1 MQRTHL
7 LGLPPISSYCILTFH
22 RTPLAAAPQAAAA
35 ALISACET
43 AHVPAALL
51 PRLSLRTKCVAVAI
65 AGTWQLGR
73 SPWQWL
79 SRGRPA
85 QHTHPA
91 ATTARR
97 QMQPG
102 VAQKL
107 LPTAVFPHDVPPI
120 TARAAWLRLL
130 RERERAGGR
139 IPHYPRCLLLLLGDI
154 DRAQHASGRVWHLP
168 QHSSPVLGVSG
179 PGGTTAHGAA
189 R

>member
-35 ALISACET
+35 ALIPACET

-51 PRLSLRTKCVAVAI
+51 PRLSLRRKCVAVAI
-65 AGTWQLGR
+65 AGTWQLSR

-107 LPTAVFPHDVPPI
+107 LPTAAFPHDVQPI
-120 TARAAWLRLL
+120 TARAAWLRLCANGSGQ
-130 RERERAGGR
+130 AGES
-139 IPHYPRCLLLLLGDI
+139 PHYPRCLLLLLGDI
-154 DRAQHASGRVWHLP
+154 DRAQHASGLVRRLP
-168 QHSSPVLGVSG
+168 LHNCAVPEVIRPGDTIAYGV
-179 PGGTTAHGAA
+179 A